1 MENPQILKRSHATS
15 LFKVLRLHKPE
26 DQKWLESTEKDYKI
40 HQLMQMDSNV
50 LIVEYTMIV
59 KPVLEQKQ

>member
-26 DQKWLESTEKDYKI
+26 DQKWLEATEKDYKI

-59 KPVLEQKQ
+59 KPIFEQEQ